1 MSSSKET
8 APLPLCLSGRE
19 GAQLLWVPISK
30 EVAQS
35 LTNLPVCFHKLILV
49 LKIPPTFGFSRVE
62 FHLSPLLCVSMCA
75 CSVAQSC
82 PTLCDPMDCSLPG
95 ASIHGISKARILEWV
110 VISSSRGFPNLPWV
124 EPISPASPMQV
135 DCLLA
140 CHLGNPIL
148 YCSGLK

>member
-8 APLPLCLSGRE
+8 APLPRCLSGRE

-75 CSVAQSC
+75 CSVTQSC

-110 VISSSRGFPNLPWV
+110 VISSSRGSSQSSMGGTH
-124 EPISPASPMQV
+124 ISCISNAGGLFTSVPPGKPHP
-135 DCLLA
+135 LLQW
-140 CHLGNPIL
+140 
-148 YCSGLK
+148 S